1 MLICRTVAILQ
12 WTNFGTDEWTRGVK
26 HHWESELVSIKH
38 VADSATSNTQ
48 ESTSS
53 ETIEESA
60 HEHGLGV
67 LGDSTRNEPDQEE
80 REGHDVDVTSAIEL
94 KVVRSRKSLYMIL
107 NCGLTSDNGLKNRG
121 PIPTMS
127 LC

>member
-1 MLICRTVAILQ
+1 MLIYRTFATLQ
-12 WTNFGTDEWTRGVK
+12 WTSFGTDKWTRRAK

-38 VADSATSNTQ
+38 VTDCATSNAQ

-67 LGDSTRNEPDQEE
+67 LCDSTRNEPDQEE
-80 REGHDVDVTSAIEL
+80 RERHDVDVTPTIEL
-94 KVVRSRKSLYMIL
+94 KIVSSKEY
-107 NCGLTSDNGLKNRG
+107 
-121 PIPTMS
+121 PTG
-127 LC
+127 